1 MVPASPCSDTRTL
14 DDNDPLVRTPSKLS
28 EGAMPIQVFN
38 AYVDVWLAIWSLQL
52 TLALAVLPRDQPTPP
67 SNVLEFRAPRT
78 RAG

>member
-1 MVPASPCSDTRTL
+1 
-14 DDNDPLVRTPSKLS
+14 
-28 EGAMPIQVFN
+28 MPIQVFN

-52 TLALAVLPRDQPTPP
+52 TLAMALMPRDLPAPP